1 MSKTLLKT
9 FRRRSQGSREQQ
21 EIYNEAR
28 RKISRAKLLNKKPNA
43 SLLTIVNE
51 YKPETKAQLRKKAD
65 IVQVAGPALFAG
77 PALAG
82 IKAVRGGYKVAE
94 KIYKNKAA
102 AEKALTKLRKKVFG
116 QNKAGEPAPRTLL
129 GRAGR
134 LAREPSPGQKKA
146 MNMQSYLREADKL
159 KVKGAA
165 KTLAAG
171 TVAGGGG
178 YLVGKGKGSQKKGSK
193 EKPFEGE
200 INLTGE
206 EIDMIQNSS
215 KGKVKRRMGGIV
227 KKGYGKA
234 QRGY

>member
-1 MSKTLLKT
+1 MSKTLLET
-9 FRRRSQGSREQQ
+9 FRRRSQGSREQKQ
-21 EIYNEAR
+21 IYNEAR
-28 RKISRAKLLNKKPNA
+28 RKISRAKMLNQKPNA
-43 SLLTIVNE
+43 ALQTIVKE

-77 PALAG
+77 PALAA
-82 IKAVRGGYKVAE
+82 IKAVRGGYKVGE

-102 AEKALTKLRKKVFG
+102 AEKALTKLRGKVFG

-129 GRAGR
+129 GRVGR
-134 LAREPSPGQKKA
+134 LARNPSPGQQKA

-159 KVKGAA
+159 TAKGAA
-165 KTLAAG
+165 KTLAAA
-171 TVAGGGG
+171 TLAGGGG
-178 YLVGKGKGSQKKGSK
+178 YLVGKGKGKGSK

-200 INLTGE
+200 VNLTGE